1 MKTVCSNKKEPVQT
15 CSSVVMQRQVLH
27 YLKREM
33 AAVRVLRTTE
43 VILGTPRRK
52 RARGFQG
59 PWKGWER
66 RSGSP
71 LLQSMK
77 LESYPQPRDNLYPG
91 VCLEAS
97 TDLTSAVY
105 CLENSVSPPVRTSG
119 SCARVSVA
127 ESDADSYWKED
138 SGKCSPRIVPAEQ
151 GLTREEKRP
160 V

>member
-1 MKTVCSNKKEPVQT
+1 MS
-15 CSSVVMQRQVLH
+15 
-27 YLKREM
+27 
-33 AAVRVLRTTE
+33 VRVLRKTE

-66 RSGSP
+66 RSGNP
-71 LLQSMK
+71 RLQPMK

-105 CLENSVSPPVRTSG
+105 YLENSVSPPVRTSG
-119 SCARVSVA
+119 SCARVSAA

-138 SGKCSPRIVPAEQ
+138 SGKCSPRIVPEMQ
-151 GLTREEKRP
+151 SRSDKREEKRP